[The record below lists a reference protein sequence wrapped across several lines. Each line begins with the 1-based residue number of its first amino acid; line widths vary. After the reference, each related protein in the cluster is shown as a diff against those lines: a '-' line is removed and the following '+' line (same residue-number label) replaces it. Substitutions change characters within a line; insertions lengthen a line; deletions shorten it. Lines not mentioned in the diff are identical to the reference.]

1 MTNSKL
7 QICLVDDDQIY
18 QFTARKVLESINP
31 ENKILAFFNG
41 EQAIDYLKTMLD
53 KQDELP
59 DVLFLDINMPVMDGW
74 QFLDAY
80 KAILPSLHKPLMIY
94 MVSSSVNEQDIE
106 KSKEYGTV
114 TDYIIK
120 PVQREKFLSLL
131 SAFYD

>member
-1 MTNSKL
+1 MPNNKL

-31 ENKILAFFNG
+31 ENKILAFYNG
-41 EQAIDYLKTMLD
+41 EQAIDYLKSMLNN
-53 KQDELP
+53 QSELP

-74 QFLDAY
+74 QFLEAY
-80 KAILPSLHKPLMIY
+80 KSILPQLDKPLIIY

-114 TDYIIK
+114 ADYIMK
-120 PVQREKFLSLL
+120 PVQREKFLKLL
-131 SAFYD
+131 DEFAA